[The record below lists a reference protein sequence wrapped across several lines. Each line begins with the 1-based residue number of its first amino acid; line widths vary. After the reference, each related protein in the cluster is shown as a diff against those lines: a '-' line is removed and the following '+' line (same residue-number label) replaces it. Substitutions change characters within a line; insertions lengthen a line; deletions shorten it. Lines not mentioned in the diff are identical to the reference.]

1 MAQESLHIGRS
12 GFVWHELMS
21 SDPTQSERFYQQ
33 VAGLTVTPLGDGPDT
48 YLMLMAAGQ
57 PVGGIAGPRPH
68 QEGWP
73 SGGPEAHWIG
83 YLATDDVD
91 AAART
96 AEELGGAVL
105 LPPVDIPG
113 MGRAAV
119 LRDPQGAAFG
129 IFAPQASDEPSP
141 DHGVKGQ

>member
-1 MAQESLHIGRS
+1 MEQEPIRIARS

-21 SDPTQSERFYQQ
+21 TDPKQSEQFYQQ
-33 VAGLTVTPLGDGPDT
+33 VAGVSVMPLGDEPGA
-48 YLMLMAAGQ
+48 YQMLMVGGQ
-57 PVGGIAGPRPH
+57 PVGGIAGPQPD

-73 SGGPEAHWIG
+73 SGGPEAHWIA
-83 YLATDDVD
+83 YLGTDDVD
-91 AAART
+91 AAARS
-96 AEELGGAVL
+96 AQDLGGDVL

-129 IFAPQASDEPSP
+129 VFAPES
-141 DHGVKGQ
+141 

>member
-1 MAQESLHIGRS
+1 MSDEQISIAER

-21 SDPTQSERFYQQ
+21 TDPQQSEDFY
-33 VAGLTVTPLGDGPDT
+33 LKVTG
-48 YLMLMAAGQ
+48 AAVFPVGQKSDEYQMIAIDGQ
-57 PVGGIAGPRPH
+57 PVGGIAGPRSDR
-68 QEGWP
+68 EGWP
-73 SGGPEAHWIG
+73 SGGPDAHWIAYFG
-83 YLATDDVD
+83 TSDAD

-105 LPPVDIPG
+105 LPPTDVPG

-129 IFAPQASDEPSP
+129 VFAPAS
-141 DHGVKGQ
+141 